1 MVFFYQPPGHKRTE
15 TLYLLFH
22 VLAPH
27 PSRPRARRRPP
38 LLLVPGIRRG
48 EPGHT
53 QLQQQRVVLPP
64 IVVSN
69 TYACQFP
76 YIFTKKKCTFGIT
89 LKIHLPPQKN
99 SCSGEIT
106 RRFFIRIFCL
116 FFIFET
122 DFSHSCLALN

>member
-1 MVFFYQPPGHKRTE
+1 MFYYQPPGHKRTE
-15 TLYLLFH
+15 NLFLLFP

-53 QLQQQRVVLPP
+53 QLQQQGVVLPP

-69 TYACQFP
+69 THACQFP
-76 YIFTKKKCTFGIT
+76 YFPQRKSVLLELLKKSTFPPYPKKKHVVER
-89 LKIHLPPQKN
+89 L
-99 SCSGEIT
+99 
-106 RRFFIRIFCL
+106 RADFFFRIAF
-116 FFIFET
+116 
-122 DFSHSCLALN
+122 